1 MRRAKIALFMLPLAI
16 GCGGE
21 DKESS
26 SSDGWS
32 DDDWGDGSGG
42 SWADGTLS
50 PPSAQF
56 VGVDLVEHPS
66 ARELARWG
74 CFEYVGQ
81 TVCDMAGLNKVNK
94 NKLLFSF
101 DIVFDLSNNNEK
113 IPIPLVEILLATTV
127 FDGENLGAVCISFC
141 DPESEECESETNAE
155 GACDA
160 EGAEEIK
167 SATDIVPT
175 VDELQELARDV
186 ATGEFDNS
194 EFRTIPAQGEVEA
207 HIQFDF
213 NIDTML
219 GLMEH
224 ILLDLGEDIIRGRSL
239 GVTIL
244 YSMDGTLFFNIPSMG
259 RHAIGFGPI
268 EDTWKF

>member
-1 MRRAKIALFMLPLAI
+1 MKTLSASTVGLVAATAGIAGLAGIGLVGCEAIGKIA
-16 GCGGE
+16 
-21 DKESS
+21 
-26 SSDGWS
+26 
-32 DDDWGDGSGG
+32 
-42 SWADGTLS
+42 
-50 PPSAQF
+50 PPGAEF
-56 VGVDLVEHPS
+56 VGIDLVERPS

-74 CFEYVGQ
+74 CFEYLGK
-81 TVCDMAGLNKVNK
+81 TACKLANLNNVADKD
-94 NKLLFSF
+94 LLFSF

-127 FDGENLGAVCISFC
+127 FEDENLGAVCISFC
-141 DPESEECESETNAE
+141 DPESEECKSETNAE

-167 SATDIVPT
+167 SAADIVPT
-175 VDELQELARDV
+175 VDELQELASDV
-186 ATGEFDNS
+186 ASGDFDNS
-194 EFRTIPAQGEVEA
+194 EFRTIPAKGNIEA

-224 ILLDLGEDIIRGRSL
+224 ILLDLGEDIISGRSL
-239 GVTIL
+239 GVTIP

-259 RHAIGFGPI
+259 RHAIGFGPV
-268 EDTWKF
+268 EDKWKF

>member
-1 MRRAKIALFMLPLAI
+1 MK
-16 GCGGE
+16 
-21 DKESS
+21 
-26 SSDGWS
+26 
-32 DDDWGDGSGG
+32 
-42 SWADGTLS
+42 TLS
-50 PPSAQF
+50 ASTVGLFAATAGVAGLAGIGLVGCDALKNAVGEIAPPGAEF
-56 VGVDLVEHPS
+56 VGIDLIDRPS
-66 ARELARWG
+66 ARELARYG
-74 CFEYVGQ
+74 CYEYVPAGDNL
-81 TVCDMAGLNKVNK
+81 CSFAGLNRVNK
-94 NKLLFSF
+94 KNLLFSF

-167 SATDIVPT
+167 SAADIVPT
-175 VDELQELARDV
+175 VDELQELAKDV

-213 NIDTML
+213 NIDTMI

-224 ILLDLGEDIIRGRSL
+224 IFLDLGEDILDGRNLS
-239 GVTIL
+239 VTIP

-259 RHAIGFGPI
+259 RHAIGFGPV
-268 EDTWKF
+268 EDKWKF